1 MKKKKLLLF
10 ILSIFALFFTSL
22 SSLSFAHA
30 EEQYTDVLTDLKK
43 DENFKENDFPAKE
56 NEYSINV
63 FQIGESTKK
72 ELFIYTYQPSNGTKD
87 LIASSINISLSLN
100 ENLNYKNYKLI
111 YCNKNGV
118 FNKYLVDGF
127 IVKNDVVRYYDI
139 SSIYRTFDKDIDDEL
154 DYDNEL
160 TEVALDVGQVWSSAT
175 YKDQI
180 SYSVVKKELVTV
192 THKFASRIDYFKGF
206 RVNTLFGY
214 NENTSGHFVSF
225 STDYNIDKLLEAQI
239 TFVEKKCEDKT
250 DYSLPQNSYSKIT
263 NTISHDGLE
272 LTCDD
277 YVNSSGVGL
286 FGAKFSWCRIQTK
299 SEFVAM
305 EKDNLNSEALTEIN
319 KDDFVLRFYETDLIK
334 KNSLGISIKNY
345 SKIDEV
351 AILRLKFV
359 ADGKSYNLGVV
370 DSKQNSTID
379 SAGKDNGA
387 LDDLWDAI
395 EQLIAII
402 SLVIVIALCSPIL
415 AVVLPIL
422 FKAIVYLIK
431 FIISIITW
439 PFRAIS
445 NKRRNK

>member
-10 ILSIFALFFTSL
+10 ILSMFALFFTSL
-22 SSLSFAHA
+22 SSLSFVHA
-30 EEQYTDVLTDLKK
+30 EEKYSDVLTDLKK
-43 DENFKENDFPAKE
+43 DDNFKETDFPAKE

-63 FQIGESTKK
+63 FQIGESTQK

-87 LIASSINISLSLN
+87 LIASSINISWSIN

-111 YCNKNGV
+111 SCNKNGV

-127 IVKNDVVRYYDI
+127 VVKNDLVRYYDI

-154 DYDNEL
+154 DYDNEI

-175 YKDQI
+175 YKDKV
-180 SYSVVKKELVTV
+180 SYTVVKKELVTV

-206 RVNTLFGY
+206 KVNTLFGY

-225 STDYNIDKLLEAQI
+225 STDFNIDKLLEAQI

-286 FGAKFSWCRIQTK
+286 FGAEFSWCRIQTK

-319 KDDFVLRFYETDLIK
+319 KDDFVLRFYETDIIS

-379 SAGKDNGA
+379 PAGKDNGT
-387 LDDLWDAI
+387 LDDLWETI
-395 EQLIAII
+395 EKILQLLALII
-402 SLVIVIALCSPIL
+402 IVVICWPLIITIMPL
-415 AVVLPIL
+415 
-422 FKAIVYLIK
+422 IVKLLK
-431 FIISIITW
+431 FLLNIITW
-439 PFRAIS
+439 PFKSLFRK
-445 NKRRNK
+445 NKRK